1 MEEQNTTEKKVR
13 PIVVGKKNV
22 SNYALAVVTRL
33 GQDEDKVTLRARGRL
48 IGIAFDAANMT
59 LNMGQPVTRGEVR
72 WGQEQAPGGK
82 PVSFVEIEL
91 NRR

>member
-1 MEEQNTTEKKVR
+1 MEKQNTNGSR
-13 PIVVGKKNV
+13 PIVVGKKSV

-33 GQDEDKVTLRARGRL
+33 GQGEDKVVLRARGQS

-59 LNMGQPVTRGEVR
+59 LNMGQPVSRGNVR
-72 WGQEQAPGGK
+72 WGQELAPGGK
-82 PVSFVEIEL
+82 NVSFVEIEL

>member
-1 MEEQNTTEKKVR
+1 MDKQNTSNGNR

-33 GQDEDKVTLRARGRL
+33 GQGENTVTLRARGQL

-59 LNMGQPVTRGEVR
+59 LNMGQPVVRGQVR

-82 PVSFVEIEL
+82 NVSFVEIEL
-91 NRR
+91 NKR